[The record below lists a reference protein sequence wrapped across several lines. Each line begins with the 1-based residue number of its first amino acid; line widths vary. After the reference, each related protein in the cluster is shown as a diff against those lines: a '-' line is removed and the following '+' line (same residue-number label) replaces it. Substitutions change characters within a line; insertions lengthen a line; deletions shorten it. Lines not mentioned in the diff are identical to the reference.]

1 MSSWATK
8 SIIIYNLY
16 PKVQNLPKLGQTMI
30 RLGWTSQMYQLHQP
44 RPQKAWEV
52 GHPSVQPPVMA
63 QKLSRDCKAFHRP
76 AAVSAM
82 LLLTGVSRWCDVY
95 YHNNCWYHLNSVYL
109 NCLSPFI
116 IIVVVIETS
125 HSTLHPG
132 PSDPPWY
139 LVAAWGSD
147 PPRLRVYL
155 GWGVGNG
162 ESLTSV
168 LEYQR

>member
-30 RLGWTSQMYQLHQP
+30 RLGWTSQMYQLHQL

-109 NCLSPFI
+109 NCLWPF

-125 HSTLHPG
+125 PVVHLGTLWPLEVVTHLG
-132 PSDPPWY
+132 SGSI
-139 LVAAWGSD
+139 LVGG
-147 PPRLRVYL
+147 LVM
-155 GWGVGNG
+155 GNH
-162 ESLTSV
+162 
-168 LEYQR
+168 